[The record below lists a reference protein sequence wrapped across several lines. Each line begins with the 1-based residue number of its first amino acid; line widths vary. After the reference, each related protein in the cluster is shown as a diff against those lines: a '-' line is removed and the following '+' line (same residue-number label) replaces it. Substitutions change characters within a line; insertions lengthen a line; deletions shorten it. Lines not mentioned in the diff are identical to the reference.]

1 MLKGGR
7 RRICGEHAGG
17 NPAPSASIHGR
28 TGADYLGTKGEGGQ
42 DSVQKRTHGN
52 QRRVR
57 RPPTAQ
63 PLPPISEVVQCAATG
78 CERTLERPVKPRGRP
93 RLYCSQSCRHFEWR
107 NRVRGSHPVL
117 VSGRELLAKYREQEA
132 QRRAAPAPTFSDALT
147 ALRGV
152 PELQELL
159 RGTTSQAVQSAHG
172 HESLR
177 RTPTE
182 VTAAPADPTETQQQ
196 PTPNQTRP
204 LGDERKRK

>member
-7 RRICGEHAGG
+7 RRICGEHTDG
-17 NPAPSASIHGR
+17 NPAASASVPSR
-28 TGADYLGTKGEGGQ
+28 AAADYLGTKGEGGQ

-63 PLPPISEVVQCAATG
+63 PHPPISEVVQCAATG

-132 QRRAAPAPTFSDALT
+132 QRRAAPEPTFNDALT

-159 RGTTSQAVQSAHG
+159 RGTTPQAVNYAHG
-172 HESLR
+172 HEASHALPPR
-177 RTPTE
+177 PR
-182 VTAAPADPTETQQQ
+182 AHPAHPAETQQQ
-196 PTPNQTRP
+196 PTPNRTRP
-204 LGDERKRK
+204 LGERKRK